1 MFSNINDKMCL
12 HHFLHRPENQHVVS
26 QLPFFCSLP
35 NMLKVKQTQQLL
47 QEAKKNT
54 NKSFFVGGCN
64 HGAQSA
70 A

>member
-12 HHFLHRPENQHVVS
+12 HHFLHRPENQPVVS

-35 NMLKVKQTQQLL
+35 NMLKVKLRSSFCRKL
-47 QEAKKNT
+47 KKQT

-64 HGAQSA
+64 HGAKSA